1 MSFILDALKKSE
13 VERQRQSTPGL
24 IDARVIA
31 RRRGLPTWAI
41 VVGALLIVNLVV
53 LAAVLLHQR
62 APSVTARGAA
72 PAADAAAGGGAAPNA
87 AGTTRDHFSP
97 MDAAPTYAPE
107 IDVPQNTPPPAPPA
121 ARSSEVRPADVPRLA
136 ARPATRRADPLLSDP
151 DGQANDEALPTIDQ
165 VHLTGPQALP
175 EIHLDVHVY
184 GTKPG
189 DRFIFVNGRKY
200 HEGATLEEGPVVERI
215 RRDGA
220 VLNYR
225 GLRFLLPR

>member
-41 VVGALLIVNLVV
+41 VVGALLIVNLAVLAVV
-53 LAAVLLHQR
+53 LIRQHASAA
-62 APSVTARGAA
+62 APITAAQARDGAA
-72 PAADAAAGGGAAPNA
+72 PDAAGAA
-87 AGTTRDHFSP
+87 RHFSP
-97 MDAAPTYAPE
+97 MDAAPTFAPE
-107 IDVPQNTPPPAPPA
+107 IEVPQNTAPPAP
-121 ARSSEVRPADVPRLA
+121 RSADVRPAEGP
-136 ARPATRRADPLLSDP
+136 RPATRPAARRPDPLLTDP
-151 DGQANDEALPTIDQ
+151 DGQGNDEVLPTIDQ

-200 HEGATLEEGPVVERI
+200 HEGATLEEGPVLERI

-220 VLNYR
+220 VLDYR